1 MGCMKTGTKRD
12 HKMDAKSAQIAILG
26 ALKGGDLL
34 MTKHRKHTP
43 KRARRPL
50 KTTEI
55 AAIVTAIGAVFTGLA
70 ALLNALK

>member
-1 MGCMKTGTKRD
+1 MKTGTKRD

-26 ALKGGDLL
+26 ALKGGE
-34 MTKHRKHTP
+34 MFMANPRKHTP

-55 AAIVTAIGAVFTGLA
+55 AAMITAIGAVFTGLA

>member
-1 MGCMKTGTKRD
+1 MKTGTKRD
-12 HKMDAKSAQIAILG
+12 QKMDAKSAQIETLG

-34 MTKHRKHTP
+34 MRKQPKHTP

-55 AAIVTAIGAVFTGLA
+55 AAIITAIGTVFTGLA